1 MTAVLL
7 ADVAD
12 QVTDGSFVLAAA
24 VAFLA
29 GIVSFASP
37 CVLPLVPGYLSFV
50 TGLSGFESAAA
61 TGGVA
66 EGVDAR
72 VDPGAAAGAD
82 PGAERT
88 AVATRLGPV
97 LVGALGFVV
106 GFSVVFVSF
115 GAVFGGLGQLLRDH
129 ADTLTR
135 VFGLVTVFLGL
146 WFMGVFSGGTWL
158 NRDLRI
164 HRLPPPTVWGGPL
177 LGAAF
182 AFGWT
187 PCIGPTLA
195 AVLNLAASTE
205 RASAGRGAVLALFYA
220 LGLGLPFLAFALL
233 LDRAA
238 RVSAV
243 LRRHARRV
251 EVVGGALLV
260 AVGVAQLTG
269 TWGWLVEWLQS
280 RLDAT
285 TLPI

>member
-1 MTAVLL
+1 MTAALL

-50 TGLSGFESAAA
+50 TGLSGLESAAT
-61 TGGVA
+61 TGVDQEGVDEEGVDE
-66 EGVDAR
+66 EGVDA
-72 VDPGAAAGAD
+72 GAD
-82 PGAERT
+82 RA

-115 GAVFGGLGQLLRDH
+115 GAIFGGLGQLLRDH

-164 HRLPPPTVWGGPL
+164 HQLPPPTVWGGPL

-205 RASAGRGAVLALFYA
+205 RASAGRGALLALFYA

-280 RLDAT
+280 RIDAT
-285 TLPI
+285 SLPL

>member
-12 QVTDGSFVLAAA
+12 QVTDGSFLLAAA

-29 GIVSFASP
+29 GAISFASP

-50 TGLSGFESAAA
+50 TGLSGLESAGR
-61 TGGVA
+61 TPRGVEVA
-66 EGVDAR
+66 ETGAVDA
-72 VDPGAAAGAD
+72 GGSAAS
-82 PGAERT
+82 
-88 AVATRLGPV
+88 VATRLGPV
-97 LVGALGFVV
+97 LVGSVGFIV

-115 GAVFGGLGQLLRDH
+115 GAIFGGLGQLLRDH
-129 ADTLTR
+129 AEALTR

-195 AVLNLAASTE
+195 AVLNLAASSA
-205 RASAGRGAVLALFYA
+205 RASAGRGALLALFYA
-220 LGLGLPFLAFALL
+220 LGLGLPFLLFAVLV
-233 LDRAA
+233 DRAA
-238 RVSAV
+238 RISSV

-280 RLDAT
+280 RIDAT
-285 TLPI
+285 TLPL

>member
-1 MTAVLL
+1 MTAALL

-50 TGLSGFESAAA
+50 TGLSGLESAAT
-61 TGGVA
+61 TGVDQEGVDEEGVDE
-66 EGVDAR
+66 EGVDA
-72 VDPGAAAGAD
+72 GAD
-82 PGAERT
+82 RA

-97 LVGALGFVV
+97 LVGARGFVV

-115 GAVFGGLGQLLRDH
+115 GAIFGGLGQLLRDH

-205 RASAGRGAVLALFYA
+205 RASAGRGALLALFYA

-280 RLDAT
+280 RIDAT
-285 TLPI
+285 SLPL

>member
-1 MTAVLL
+1 M
-7 ADVAD
+7 
-12 QVTDGSFVLAAA
+12 
-24 VAFLA
+24 
-29 GIVSFASP
+29 
-37 CVLPLVPGYLSFV
+37 
-50 TGLSGFESAAA
+50 
-61 TGGVA
+61 
-66 EGVDAR
+66 
-72 VDPGAAAGAD
+72 
-82 PGAERT
+82 
-88 AVATRLGPV
+88 ATRLGPV
-97 LVGALGFVV
+97 LVGSVGFIV

-115 GAVFGGLGQLLRDH
+115 GAIFGGLGQLLRDH
-129 ADTLTR
+129 AEALTR

-195 AVLNLAASTE
+195 AVLNLAASSE
-205 RASAGRGAVLALFYA
+205 RASAGRGALLAFSYA
-220 LGLGLPFLAFALL
+220 LGLGLPFLLFAVLV
-233 LDRAA
+233 DRAA
-238 RVSAV
+238 RISSV

-280 RLDAT
+280 RIDAT
-285 TLPI
+285 TLPL

>member
-1 MTAVLL
+1 MTAALL

-50 TGLSGFESAAA
+50 TGLSGLESAAT
-61 TGGVA
+61 TGVDQEGVDEEGVDE
-66 EGVDAR
+66 EGVDA
-72 VDPGAAAGAD
+72 GAD
-82 PGAERT
+82 RA

-115 GAVFGGLGQLLRDH
+115 GAIFGGLGQLLRDH

-205 RASAGRGAVLALFYA
+205 RASAGRGALLALFYA

-280 RLDAT
+280 RIDAT
-285 TLPI
+285 SLPL

>member
-1 MTAVLL
+1 MTAALL

-50 TGLSGFESAAA
+50 TGLSGFESAAT
-61 TGGVA
+61 TGVDQEGVDE
-66 EGVDAR
+66 EGVDA
-72 VDPGAAAGAD
+72 GAD
-82 PGAERT
+82 RA

-115 GAVFGGLGQLLRDH
+115 GAIFGGLGQLLRDH

-164 HRLPPPTVWGGPL
+164 HQLPPPTVWGGPL

-205 RASAGRGAVLALFYA
+205 RASAGRGALLALFYA

-280 RLDAT
+280 RIDAT
-285 TLPI
+285 SLPL

>member
-1 MTAVLL
+1 MTAALL

-50 TGLSGFESAAA
+50 TGLSGLESAAT
-61 TGGVA
+61 TGVDQEGVDEEGVDE
-66 EGVDAR
+66 EGVDA
-72 VDPGAAAGAD
+72 GAD
-82 PGAERT
+82 RA
-88 AVATRLGPV
+88 AVATRIGPV

-115 GAVFGGLGQLLRDH
+115 GAIFGGLGQLLRDH

-164 HRLPPPTVWGGPL
+164 HQLPPPTVWGGPL

-205 RASAGRGAVLALFYA
+205 RASAGRGALLALFYA

-280 RLDAT
+280 RIDAT
-285 TLPI
+285 SLPL

>member
-1 MTAVLL
+1 MTAALL

-29 GIVSFASP
+29 GLVSFASP

-50 TGLSGFESAAA
+50 TGLSGLESAAT
-61 TGGVA
+61 TGVDQEGVDEEGVDE
-66 EGVDAR
+66 EGVDA
-72 VDPGAAAGAD
+72 GAD
-82 PGAERT
+82 RA

-115 GAVFGGLGQLLRDH
+115 GAIFGGLGQLLRDH

-164 HRLPPPTVWGGPL
+164 HQLPPPTVWGGPL

-205 RASAGRGAVLALFYA
+205 RASAGRGALLALFYA

-280 RLDAT
+280 RIDAT
-285 TLPI
+285 SLPL

>member
-1 MTAVLL
+1 MTAALL

-50 TGLSGFESAAA
+50 TGLSGLESAAT
-61 TGGVA
+61 TGVDQEGVDEEGVDE
-66 EGVDAR
+66 EGVDA
-72 VDPGAAAGAD
+72 GAD
-82 PGAERT
+82 RA

-115 GAVFGGLGQLLRDH
+115 GAIFGGLGQLLRDH

-164 HRLPPPTVWGGPL
+164 HQLPPPTVWGGPL

-187 PCIGPTLA
+187 PCIGPPLA

-205 RASAGRGAVLALFYA
+205 RASAGRGALLALFYA

-280 RLDAT
+280 RIDAT
-285 TLPI
+285 SLPL